1 MKSVQLPAKCN
12 QTSVW
17 STVWYVHGKENNSHF
32 ISNED
37 IISCFLHIDGIR
49 LTDSGTDIL
58 AGNFVDYKN
67 NFIFYVENADWK
79 DKVYDEK
86 QDVVSTPF
94 EHEND
99 CCSNRDKAV
108 KDVMGWSK

>member
-1 MKSVQLPAKCN
+1 M
-12 QTSVW
+12 
-17 STVWYVHGKENNSHF
+17 HGKENNSHF

-67 NFIFYVENADWK
+67 NFIFYVENAD
-79 DKVYDEK
+79 
-86 QDVVSTPF
+86 
-94 EHEND
+94 
-99 CCSNRDKAV
+99 
-108 KDVMGWSK
+108 